1 MLNFNCFL
9 ENLPSMDELNFTN
22 FVSERVI
29 GGTSYCC
36 CSYCY
41 FCKFTFTKLLI
52 LVIAASPEGASY
64 CCFRKA
70 ASNNFFHKVLLTNF
84 ISTYVNLLQHFCPV
98 STDRRLWKVCST
110 KGASHC
116 SFCIAVKNNYLGKFF
131 LVNFNSPFYKL
142 LQYFIFSVS
151 MLIEG
156 YGKCALRSLLLS

>member
-1 MLNFNCFL
+1 MKMLNFNCFL

-41 FCKFTFTKLLI
+41 FCKFTFAKLLI

-84 ISTYVNLLQHFCPV
+84 ISTYVNLLQHF
-98 STDRRLWKVCST
+98 
-110 KGASHC
+110 
-116 SFCIAVKNNYLGKFF
+116 
-131 LVNFNSPFYKL
+131 
-142 LQYFIFSVS
+142 IFAQSL
-151 MLIEG
+151 LIEG
-156 YGKCALRSLLLS
+156 YGKCALLKEPVIAPFV